1 MAVSNE
7 FGGFIVTPAPV
18 SVSAAGDLTLSAAQ
32 TLNGLITTTGLGIAQ
47 AITTASAADLFA
59 LYPAVSVGA
68 VLGSFS
74 IRDTDQPGAV
84 TVTGGTN
91 CSIVGSNTV
100 LALAAGAVSGSFLV
114 VKTGLDAAVAGAVT
128 IYRVA

>member
-1 MAVSNE
+1 MAISNE

-32 TLNGLITTTGLGIAQ
+32 TLNGLITATALVAQ

-59 LYPAVSVGA
+59 LYPAVPVGA

-91 CSIVGSNTV
+91 CSIVGANTV
-100 LALAAGAVSGSFLV
+100 LALAAGPVTGTFLV
-114 VKTGLDAAVAGAVT
+114 VKTGLDATVAGAVT
-128 IYRVA
+128 LYRVA